1 MTRATPLLV
10 SQGFGFDEDEDD
22 MDRLAKDEPPPRSP
36 PPISLSQRATR
47 ATPAS
52 PRASGPRPPGTSMA
66 RRTSVESLS
75 GFGSVSPSAPPSN
88 PRSRVAARQPTASP
102 PRTTQMKIGSSSAGS
117 AAEDKVAASRR
128 RSLERSAVSAQ
139 RRRQEVEDKEEARR
153 LKQHAEHLVRL
164 VTSSPTRPRS
174 DSTYSSQKSWP
185 MIHPAPRAPADFAL
199 LQSTMA
205 IMRAGGAPSGGGG
218 SNSSGAAI
226 ANGGGGAASGDA
238 GGDSSA
244 SRHRAVSPSPISR
257 NAPRRASTMFAEGV
271 MHTVE
276 EIEAGGADDGM

>member
-1 MTRATPLLV
+1 
-10 SQGFGFDEDEDD
+10 
-22 MDRLAKDEPPPRSP
+22 MDRLAKDVSPPRSP
-36 PPISLSQRATR
+36 PPSSSTQRAAR
-47 ATPAS
+47 ANPAS

-75 GFGSVSPSAPPSN
+75 GFGSVSPSAPSSN
-88 PRSRVAARQPTASP
+88 PRTSSNRVAPRQPTASP
-102 PRTTQMKIGSSSAGS
+102 PRTTQGKMGSSPSPAGP

-139 RRRQEVEDKEEARR
+139 RRQQDVEDKEEARR

-164 VTSSPTRPRS
+164 VTSSPARPRS

-205 IMRAGGAPSGGGG
+205 VMRGGGAPS
-218 SNSSGAAI
+218 SSSSSSGAAV
-226 ANGGGGAASGDA
+226 ASGGAAASGDG

-276 EIEAGGADDGM
+276 EIEAGGADDGL